1 MALPTDRESFKK
13 YCLRRLGYPVIE
25 INVDPDQVD
34 DRIDEALQLYY
45 DYHFDATEKVYIAH
59 AVTPTDRTNKYI
71 TIDEDVIGVINI
83 FDIGY
88 QTSAQ
93 NMFNLRYQI
102 MLNDLYDLSST
113 NMTSFYVGMQY
124 LALIEEILV
133 GKQPIRFNR
142 HTNKLYIDMDWGRVI
157 DGYYIIIEGYK
168 KLDPTVYPDVWK
180 DRWLIEYAT
189 ALIRLQWG
197 ENLSK
202 FIGMTLPGGVQFN
215 GENIKAQA
223 QEEIMTLRDELNN
236 SYSLPS
242 VDMIG

>member
-1 MALPTDRESFKK
+1 MALPTDRESFKR
-13 YCLRRLGYPVIE
+13 YCLRKLGEPVIE
-25 INVDPDQVD
+25 VNVDPDQVD
-34 DRIDEALQLYY
+34 DRVDEALQLYY
-45 DYHFDATEKVYIAH
+45 DFHFDGTEKIYIAH
-59 AVTPTDRTNKYI
+59 QVTPTDRTNKYI
-71 TIDEDVIGVINI
+71 SIPDDVIGVINI

-113 NMTSFYVGMQY
+113 NMTSFYIGMQY

-142 HTNKLYIDMDWGRVI
+142 HTNKLYIDMDWGRVV
-157 DGYYIIIEGYK
+157 DGYFIIIEGYK
-168 KLDPTVYPDVWK
+168 KLDPVDNPDVWK
-180 DRWLIEYAT
+180 DRWLIDYAT

-202 FIGMTLPGGVQFN
+202 FVGMTLPGGIQFN
-215 GENIKAQA
+215 GEGIKAQA
-223 QEEIMTLRDELNN
+223 QEDLMTLRDELIN